1 MTQERKMQLMERL
14 MEVRYLLAMRVAQW
28 PAAGLEAIIHDLMEI
43 RTLTDSLE
51 SGEEVTMLTNV
62 EHVTEYSHPEG
73 QQPSTPQMMEAIRRL
88 SDSQ

>member
-62 EHVTEYSHPEG
+62 EHVTEYSYPED
-73 QQPSTPQMMEAIRRL
+73 QPPSTPQMMEAIRRL
-88 SDSQ
+88 TDS